1 MDDQSKVSVLRAL
14 KSGQHTENQILQ
26 DAHISKGT
34 LRALLSEYEIIKEQI
49 EEMKTLQEISTDLGL
64 SQDYLEKV
72 RYIIETDSEKL
83 NEEMGIKAD
92 ANLDI
97 DAPPPEEPEE
107 LEDER
112 EPEIEEKPKPKGKGK
127 GGKGEKGKD
136 NTKNIEQRME
146 KSGEGETA
154 DVLLKDAGEIAKSL
168 AIERQEIGKLVQEYV
183 GTIAAQYGYT
193 NYQVFLEHLLNFWI
207 ENQGKIREMEEQ
219 IAQLQELVNQ
229 QNDILDIG
237 IVQGMI
243 IKSLEKIT
251 YAALIGG
258 TIMDERFMDIL
269 EAYKHL
275 LITDSTIIKKLMND
289 QQHLH
294 LQLQN
299 QNNNIPDIT
308 EMN

>member
-26 DAHISKGT
+26 EAHISKGT

-92 ANLDI
+92 TNLDT
-97 DAPPPEEPEE
+97 DALSQEQEEPV
-107 LEDER
+107 DEG
-112 EPEIEEKPKPKGKGK
+112 EPELEEKPKTKPKVK
-127 GGKGEKGKD
+127 GGKGKD
-136 NTKNIEQRME
+136 STKNIEQKME

-207 ENQGKIREMEEQ
+207 ENQGKIREMEEE
-219 IAQLQELVNQ
+219 IAQLNELVNQ
-229 QNDILDIG
+229 QNEILDIG

-269 EAYKHL
+269 EAYKHVM
-275 LITDSTIIKKLMND
+275 ITDPTIIKKLMND
-289 QQHLH
+289 QQQLH
-294 LQLQN
+294 LQLQKQN

>member
-26 DAHISKGT
+26 EAHISKGT

-92 ANLDI
+92 TNLDT
-97 DAPPPEEPEE
+97 DALPQEQEEPV
-107 LEDER
+107 DEG
-112 EPEIEEKPKPKGKGK
+112 EPELEEKPKTKPKVK
-127 GGKGEKGKD
+127 GGKGKD
-136 NTKNIEQRME
+136 STKNIEQKME

-207 ENQGKIREMEEQ
+207 ENQGKIREMEEE
-219 IAQLQELVNQ
+219 IAQLNELVNQ
-229 QNDILDIG
+229 QNEILDIG

-269 EAYKHL
+269 EAYKHVM
-275 LITDSTIIKKLMND
+275 ITDPTIIKKLMND
-289 QQHLH
+289 QQQLH
-294 LQLQN
+294 LQLQKQN